1 MTGGYVKT
9 KNEKKYFPS
18 MKKFLTCTPRYH
30 VVTAVIA
37 PFLEAL
43 DLGFASVSSLQKRC
57 YNLHLQKCS
66 ICCVA
71 IKTVQQFS
79 HDGLKRRIPIVNN
92 NVINAFTIDNNSN
105 NHFLIPYYDVTGQKL
120 ERLVIWVS
128 FGRLTEFRKHRKTA
142 WLVAKNLA
150 NFWPFH
156 FR

>member
-57 YNLHLQKCS
+57 YNLHLYTEVRLKNCS
-66 ICCVA
+66 SRMGV
-71 IKTVQQFS
+71 
-79 HDGLKRRIPIVNN
+79 DG
-92 NVINAFTIDNNSN
+92 
-105 NHFLIPYYDVTGQKL
+105 
-120 ERLVIWVS
+120 
-128 FGRLTEFRKHRKTA
+128 
-142 WLVAKNLA
+142 
-150 NFWPFH
+150 
-156 FR
+156 